1 MDGEGPAQRAGD
13 YLLAAALAVAALLL
27 RALLPIAPG
36 VGLYPLP
43 LSAIIVSAWRG
54 GRGPG
59 LLATLVSSI
68 GITGWFLWSQ
78 EAFTVDTSSVLGF
91 AIFVAV
97 GVLATEFSMA
107 RRRAAEALRR
117 SEAQAEQERERLR
130 QAQAD
135 LERINRVSIMGE
147 LAASLAHEI
156 RQPIAAALTNARTCV
171 RWLERPE
178 PDLAEARAAASRAA
192 DDTTRA
198 AEIIT
203 RLRSLFQKAPP
214 RREVTDVNAVVGQM
228 VTMLRG
234 EAQRHA
240 VSIRIVLAHDLPTVK
255 VDGVQLRQVLLNLI
269 ANAVDAMKGSAPPRV
284 LVVRTRRVEDGCQVS
299 VVDTGPGLPP
309 EQAER
314 IFDAFF
320 TTKPDGTGLGLPI
333 SRSIVE
339 SHGGRLWT
347 EPGDDRGAAF
357 HFTLPGGSEAE
368 A

>member
-1 MDGEGPAQRAGD
+1 MDGEGPAQRVAD
-13 YLLAAALAVAALLL
+13 YLLAAALAVAALLV

-68 GITGWFLWSQ
+68 GIAWWFLWSQ

-171 RWLERPE
+171 RWLERPA

-214 RREVTDVNAVVGQM
+214 RREVTDVNAVVG
-228 VTMLRG
+228 R
-234 EAQRHA
+234 
-240 VSIRIVLAHDLPTVK
+240 
-255 VDGVQLRQVLLNLI
+255 DGHRCF
-269 ANAVDAMKGSAPPRV
+269 AARPSG
-284 LVVRTRRVEDGCQVS
+284 TR
-299 VVDTGPGLPP
+299 
-309 EQAER
+309 
-314 IFDAFF
+314 
-320 TTKPDGTGLGLPI
+320 
-333 SRSIVE
+333 SRSA
-339 SHGGRLWT
+339 STWRT
-347 EPGDDRGAAF
+347 TSP
-357 HFTLPGGSEAE
+357 P
-368 A
+368 